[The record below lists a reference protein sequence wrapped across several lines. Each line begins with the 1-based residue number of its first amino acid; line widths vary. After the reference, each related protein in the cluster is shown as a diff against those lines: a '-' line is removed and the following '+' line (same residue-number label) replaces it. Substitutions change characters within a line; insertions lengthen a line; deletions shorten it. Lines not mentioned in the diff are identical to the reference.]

1 MSESAVPADECR
13 LCVAIGGYCGGAC
26 NGAWGWY
33 RQPAVET
40 RSEFVERCEQ
50 REAEEALL

>member
-1 MSESAVPADECR
+1 MSESAVPAEECR

-40 RSEFVERCEQ
+40 RSEFVDRCEQ